1 MTTCKIKASYVWCSW
16 IERLKWRHLSCI
28 TWQFSR
34 AMLLRNYLLHLL
46 HVGQTCGLYFIVYLL
61 VILFHFWTFFSR
73 NTSSF
78 LSVSLTQLFFFFFL
92 SSASLP
98 RLPMLEWLAAL
109 LMLDILSEECC
120 RLIRRSGD
128 DRRTF
133 FSVHRK
139 HELLFADSSTQMI
152 LVV

>member
-1 MTTCKIKASYVWCSW
+1 MSTKVHVKYRASYVCCSW
-16 IERLKWRHLSCI
+16 MEKFKWSHLSCI

-34 AMLLRNYLLHLL
+34 VTLLRNYLLHLL
-46 HVGQTCGLYFIVYLL
+46 YVGEICGLPS
-61 VILFHFWTFFSR
+61 FFSPFLDFWLLSH

-78 LSVSLTQLFFFFFL
+78 LSVLLTQLFFFFFL

-133 FSVHRK
+133 SSVHRK
-139 HELLFADSSTQMI
+139 YELHFAEPSAQMFLF
-152 LVV
+152 V